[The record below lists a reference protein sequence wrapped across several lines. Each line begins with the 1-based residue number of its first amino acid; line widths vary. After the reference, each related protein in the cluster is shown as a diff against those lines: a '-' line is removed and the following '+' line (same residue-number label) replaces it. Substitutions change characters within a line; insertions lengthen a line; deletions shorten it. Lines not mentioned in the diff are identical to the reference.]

1 MAQAAFP
8 ATFKERRAAER
19 VPTTLRGKAF
29 VGVGGASNPRDC
41 QIADFS
47 KRGARLRFDCGAPEE
62 DQFIVVVWSSGLA
75 FEAKLRWRRG
85 DEIGVQFLGSR
96 DLRRPPPPNLEAIRS
111 LWLRRRP
118 RLRRQAIIANPVI
131 LRQTKRWPRRLADA
145 ETDPAL

>member
-29 VGVGGASNPRDC
+29 AGTSNTPRDC
-41 QIADFS
+41 LIADFS
-47 KRGARLRFDCGAPEE
+47 KRGARLRFEGAAPDE

-85 DEIGVQFLGSR
+85 DEMGVQFLGSR
-96 DLRRPPPPNLEAIRS
+96 DLRRPPPPQLEAIRS

-118 RLRRQAIIANPVI
+118 RLRRQAIIGNPVI
-131 LRQTKRWPRRLADA
+131 LRQTRRWPRRLTDA